1 MVGCSK
7 PPRSDQPSIKYR
19 SIPVKGVSFALADFV
34 HEGYSP
40 TLCDNRS
47 KQGNKISEPK
57 SPEIL
62 TTAQLISAVGQ
73 IWDCASHPLA
83 FFQAKKSLNYNDKDF
98 EKEEILGNLGVE
110 GNGRVPTA
118 ADSNCLCL
126 EITTAGH
133 ISPMVHPNLD
143 YPKRTQKMSI
153 FDSCRENYTHSLF
166 WSFLQGHNN
175 MSNELWREKG
185 LSSLKI
191 SYELGNIYGWRNEIL
206 PPGVKHP
213 VKPTEIENRI
223 TSDRFISGDITNLA
237 GSCISGDMASP
248 AKFSGRNYDLL
259 KCKDSPSL
267 NNVNSAINATETT
280 SLCKDYFLG
289 PIWDNPAGGGVS
301 RCPSSSIYA
310 DYHINSLASCN
321 SAFEE
326 CQCKTGGNELPENN
340 RKQSQISVI
349 EDECRMQ
356 VNASAPQKPQYVLAK
371 QEHAF
376 AGALSGIFVSLCL
389 HPVDTVKT
397 VIQSCRAEQKS
408 ICNIGKS
415 IVSDRGKFLYKT

>member
-47 KQGNKISEPK
+47 KQCNKISEPK

-62 TTAQLISAVGQ
+62 STAQLISAVGQ
-73 IWDCASHPLA
+73 IWDCASHSLA

-349 EDECRMQ
+349 EDECKMQ

-371 QEHAF
+371 QKHAF

>member
-7 PPRSDQPSIKYR
+7 RPRSDQPSIKYR
-19 SIPVKGVSFALADFV
+19 SIPVKGVSFEHADFV
-34 HEGYSP
+34 HEEYSP
-40 TLCDNRS
+40 TLSDNKS
-47 KQGNKISEPK
+47 KQCNKISEPK

-62 TTAQLISAVGQ
+62 STAQLISAVGQ

-83 FFQAKKSLNYNDKDF
+83 FFQAKKRVNYNDKDF
-98 EKEEILGNLGVE
+98 EKGEILGNLGVE
-110 GNGRVPTA
+110 GNGRVPTS
-118 ADSNCLCL
+118 ADSNCFSL
-126 EITTAGH
+126 EIRTAGH

-143 YPKRTQKMSI
+143 YPKGTQKMSI
-153 FDSCRENYTHSLF
+153 FDSCSENYTHSLF

-175 MSNELWREKG
+175 MSNELWRQKG

-191 SYELGNIYGWRNEIL
+191 SYELGNVYGWRSEII
-206 PPGVKHP
+206 PAGVKHP
-213 VKPTEIENRI
+213 VKPTEIENKI
-223 TSDRFISGDITNLA
+223 TGERCISGDITSPA
-237 GSCISGDMASP
+237 GSCISGDMASS
-248 AKFSGRNYDLL
+248 ANLSGRNYDFL

-267 NNVNSAINATETT
+267 NTVNSAINATETT
-280 SLCKDYFLG
+280 SLYKDYFLG
-289 PIWDNPAGGGVS
+289 PIRDSPADGGVS

-310 DYHINSLASCN
+310 DYHINSWASCN

-349 EDECRMQ
+349 EDEYKMR
-356 VNASAPQKPQYVLAK
+356 VHASAPQKPQSVLAK

-408 ICNIGKS
+408 ICYIGKS
-415 IVSDRGKFLYKT
+415 IVSDRGNFLYKT